1 MVCPLLGMSYT
12 SACKR
17 GNIEHYGY
25 PDSYFALFHR
35 LRCGGPL
42 LHGVLFCRAFQAA
55 QHVEAK
61 TMQHV
66 DRNLSVYLMLA
77 ASSRWLS
84 IRLEF
89 LGGLMILAASLFAV
103 IAREQL
109 GGDMVGLS
117 LSYALSITLS
127 FNSFVRMSAKA
138 ENSFNSVE
146 RIEAYTKIEQEDAWV
161 KPQRPPPGW
170 PSAGNIAIKDLELK
184 YHRDSDSVMQDLNV
198 VFKPREKIGIVG
210 RTGAG
215 KSTLF
220 QALFRIM
227 EAFKGV

>member
-1 MVCPLLGMSYT
+1 
-12 SACKR
+12 
-17 GNIEHYGY
+17 
-25 PDSYFALFHR
+25 
-35 LRCGGPL
+35 
-42 LHGVLFCRAFQAA
+42 
-55 QHVEAK
+55 
-61 TMQHV
+61 MQHV
-66 DRNLSVYLMLA
+66 DRNLSVYLMLE

-146 RIEAYTKIEQEDAWV
+146 RIEEYTKIEQEDAWV

-227 EAFKGV
+227 EAFKGGIEVDGENIAQYGLHDVR